1 MATDLATFF
10 IRIHLLEDFKLQEDI
25 CLDNG
30 KTNERL
36 LTKTK
41 VITDPDFDEKEVLLL
56 ISRYPRASTNK
67 WIVANEKEVFNWDIG
82 TCGRSIYLPEEM
94 EVVASKGKY
103 TNSRIIF

>member
-1 MATDLATFF
+1 MATDPATFF
-10 IRIHLLEDFKLQEDI
+10 IRINLLEDFKLQEDI

-56 ISRYPRASTNK
+56 ISRYPRTSTKK
-67 WIVANEKEVFNWDIG
+67 WIVTNEKEAFNWDIR
-82 TCGRSIYLPEEM
+82 TNARSIYLPEEM
-94 EVVASKGKY
+94 EVVA
-103 TNSRIIF
+103 I